1 MFGLGFWYRLRWAL
15 RFGLSSKEYKFGLRV
30 EDHGRGQVYGGFGDR
45 FELELDWEVV
55 VEDHGWGCGLD

>member
-1 MFGLGFWYRLRWAL
+1 MFGLGLGFWYRLRWAM

-45 FELELDWEVV
+45 FGV
-55 VEDHGWGCGLD
+55 

>member
-1 MFGLGFWYRLRWAL
+1 MFGLGLGFWYRLWWAM

-45 FELELDWEVV
+45 FGV
-55 VEDHGWGCGLD
+55 